1 MRDLHCVIKLVRLK
15 ICLWTHGCLLCLC
28 WKWSGMDRCWSQT
41 CASSALKS
49 VRFRFRTVVALIFR
63 KATPL
68 NPLPEQACA
77 PTVAWAQ
84 VGSHALVLRSTPC
97 PTVLAKPAA
106 FVRPPTTAWASYI
119 LTCAS
124 NCQQSS
130 RYVEQR
136 PAPSLK
142 HRILSCLYNG
152 LAKSFTSSFAIY
164 CKMHKISTMMY

>member
-1 MRDLHCVIKLVRLK
+1 MRDLHSVIKLVRLK

-28 WKWSGMDRCWSQT
+28 WKWSAMVRCWSQT
-41 CASSALKS
+41 CASSALKT
-49 VRFRFRTVVALIFR
+49 VQYRFRTVVALIFR

-68 NPLPEQACA
+68 HPLPEQACA

-84 VGSHALVLRSTPC
+84 VGSHALVLRLRSAPC

-106 FVRPPTTAWASYI
+106 FVRPPTIDSLGKLHPQAI
-119 LTCAS
+119 V
-124 NCQQSS
+124 SS

-142 HRILSCLYNG
+142 HRILSCL
-152 LAKSFTSSFAIY
+152 LI
-164 CKMHKISTMMY
+164 